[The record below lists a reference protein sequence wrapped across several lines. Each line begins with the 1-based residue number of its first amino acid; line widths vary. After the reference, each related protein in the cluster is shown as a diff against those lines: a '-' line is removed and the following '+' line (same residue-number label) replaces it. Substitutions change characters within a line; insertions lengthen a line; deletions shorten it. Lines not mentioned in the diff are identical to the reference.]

1 MTLSKQCLSSSK
13 IPNNDK
19 DIPEYHLLLEIK
31 ELEIFLEKNN
41 FFEDFKKQLF
51 YSKLKKEQ
59 FKENS
64 NLKKFFL
71 LNINKLNI
79 KYKDNILKII
89 NQKKEYQKKDK
100 INYEDYNFIIQKIK
114 NKIEQ
119 KKIEKKKI
127 YQKFKVK
134 QEKIKQNNEQ
144 FLKNFLKIQK
154 ETILKKEKLKKIFLE
169 HNQILS
175 ENIKTITYDIIK
187 DFEQKHIH
195 SNNQINQI
203 KQKHKDQ
210 ILNIEIKYNSY
221 LNQIQKEQKE
231 KEKNF
236 SKTIQ
241 KNNIFFQKKLNQHNK
256 ILNEIQQ
263 IFCQKENNLK
273 EKTKKLIKTNKLK
286 MFGILEFKNNTQ
298 NTNFIILLK
307 TNKQNKIENFKNI
320 YLWQL
325 KYIFLKS
332 LSQKN
337 IKIINIENI
346 SEETINNLKIQQN
359 KFSCQKEKE
368 IIDNHFLKEIKL
380 LELNFQIAEIIK
392 KYKNIN
398 KELKEI
404 KEQEEIKYSYEHEK
418 YKVDIELNHLEY
430 HKKKITTQQEKEEK
444 ENLIKIQSKI
454 ELIKFDSK
462 YLENIIEN
470 INQTINLNKKIIDL
484 EQTHY
489 KNNIFKNIN
498 FEQQTEFFHK
508 RTDMEKLEIEYDIKN
523 FFLYKK
529 NILDN
534 LILFIDYMDSKN
546 QIQNNLFY
554 NLKNQ
559 TKKYLEQ
566 KTYQTKE
573 LIRIQNLC
581 KLFLNNF
588 QNKQFD
594 SLNILREEMDNL
606 EQLNLQKEID
616 LYNNI
621 YKYTKKNIFYIHD
634 LVNKNKLKN
643 KKDYFSIENEIKI
656 YERNYIFLK
665 KTVILLQEKKQKK
678 QLQNKKYI
686 QKIKKIQEKKIKKHI
701 LYQNKISFY
710 LNKITNLKTNPS
722 LIKKI
727 YFRFCI
733 KKIISYYL
741 KELKNIQFLNKF
753 LNKEYIYLS
762 KIKYN
767 FNKDIKLEQ
776 TELLNKMYQKMLWLS
791 ENFLKIT
798 QEIHKIN
805 IQKTKKIQIKE
816 KYNLDNQFLNNKKIF
831 ENKLQQR
838 RKENIL
844 IKENFKDVLIEIQNH
859 FKKKLNQIET
869 EKLNKENDLIQ
880 DFNIQKKLFL
890 QKQKIEK
897 DKNDLITK
905 MQAKEEQKLLIT
917 RIKIQKKYNSHN
929 LFLSK
934 QKEKNKKNFKKKISY
949 FSWIKKIHIW
959 KTKIFFYFKNI
970 KNKLE
975 LKKTYSQNKKKLNH
989 KIKIQLFL
997 YNQFI
1002 LFL

>member
-1 MTLSKQCLSSSK
+1 MTLSKQFISPLK
-13 IPNNDK
+13 VPNNDK
-19 DIPEYHLLLEIK
+19 DIPEYNLSLEIK

-41 FFEDFKKQLF
+41 FFEDFKKQLLF
-51 YSKLKKEQ
+51 YQKLKQEQ
-59 FKENS
+59 FKDNS
-64 NLKKFFL
+64 NLKQNFL
-71 LNINKLNI
+71 FKINKLNI
-79 KYKDNILKII
+79 KHKDNISKII
-89 NQKKEYQKKDK
+89 NQTKAYPKKDK
-100 INYEDYNFIIQKIK
+100 INYEDYDFIIRKIK

-119 KKIEKKKI
+119 KKIEKEKI

-134 QEKIKQNNEQ
+134 QEKTKKNNEQ
-144 FLKNFLKIQK
+144 CFENTLKIEK
-154 ETILKKEKLKKIFLE
+154 EKILQKEKLNKIFVE
-169 HNQILS
+169 KNQILS
-175 ENIKTITYDIIK
+175 EKIKNITYDIIK

-203 KQKHKDQ
+203 KQKHKKQ

-231 KEKNF
+231 EEENF
-236 SKTIQ
+236 AKTIQ

-263 IFCQKENNLK
+263 NFFQKENNLK
-273 EKTKKLIKTNKLK
+273 EKTKKLIQTNKLK
-286 MFGILEFKNNTQ
+286 MFFIPEFTNNTK
-298 NTNFIILLK
+298 NKNFIILLK
-307 TNKQNKIENFKNI
+307 INKRNKIENLKNL

-337 IKIINIENI
+337 IKIINIEHNLR
-346 SEETINNLKIQQN
+346 EKNNNLKIQQN

-368 IIDNHFLKEIKL
+368 MIDNHFLKEIKF
-380 LELNFQIAEIIK
+380 LELNFKIAEIIK

-398 KELKEI
+398 KELIEN
-404 KEQEEIKYSYEHEK
+404 KEQNEIKYSYEHNK
-418 YKVDIELNHLEY
+418 YKVDIELNRLEH
-430 HKKKITTQQEKEEK
+430 HKKTITAQQEKEKK
-444 ENLIKIQSKI
+444 ETLIQIQSKI
-454 ELIKFDSK
+454 ELIKFDFR
-462 YLENIIEN
+462 YLENIIQN
-470 INQTINLNKKIIDL
+470 INQIINLNKKIIDL
-484 EQTHY
+484 EQIHY
-489 KNNIFKNIN
+489 KNNICKKIN

-508 RTDMEKLEIEYDIKN
+508 RTNMETLEIEYDIEKY
-523 FFLYKK
+523 FLYKK
-529 NILDN
+529 NILEN

-546 QIQNNLFY
+546 QIQNNLFH

-559 TKKYLEQ
+559 LKKYLKQ
-566 KTYQTKE
+566 KKYQTKE

-581 KLFLNNF
+581 KLFFHNL

-594 SLNILREEMDNL
+594 FLNILREKIDHL
-606 EQLNLQKEID
+606 EQLNIQKQID

-621 YKYTKKNIFYIHD
+621 CKYTKKNIFYIHD
-634 LVNKNKLKN
+634 LINKN
-643 KKDYFSIENEIKI
+643 KKDYLSIENEIKI
-656 YERNYIFLK
+656 YEKNYILLK
-665 KTVILLQEKKQKK
+665 RTTILLKEKKQQK
-678 QLQNKKYI
+678 QLQKEKYI
-686 QKIKKIQEKKIKKHI
+686 QKIKKIQEKHVNKHI

-727 YFRFCI
+727 YLKFCI

-762 KIKYN
+762 KIKNN
-767 FNKDIKLEQ
+767 FNKDIKLEKE
-776 TELLNKMYQKMLWLS
+776 ELLNQAYQKMIWLS

-816 KYNLDNQFLNNKKIF
+816 KYHLDNHFLNEKKIF
-831 ENKLQQR
+831 ENKLHPR
-838 RKENIL
+838 RKEDIL
-844 IKENFKDVLIEIQNH
+844 IKENFKDILIEIQNH
-859 FKKKLNQIET
+859 FHKRLNQIEI
-869 EKLNKENDLIQ
+869 EKVNKENDLIQ
-880 DFNIQKKLFL
+880 KLNIQKQLFL
-890 QKQKIEK
+890 KKQKIEK
-897 DKNDLITK
+897 EKNDLITK
-905 MQAKEEQKLLIT
+905 MQEKEEKNILIIKT
-917 RIKIQKKYNSHN
+917 KIQKKYKSND

-934 QKEKNKKNFKKKISY
+934 QRNKKKKNFKKKNSY
-949 FSWIKKIHIW
+949 FSLIKKINIL
-959 KTKIFFYFKNI
+959 KIKIFVYLKNI

-997 YNQFI
+997 YNEFI